1 MATSKEFIAPRFRV
15 YSGDKIVLGPGKA
28 QILAHVAETGSLSE
42 AARLMEMSYTR
53 AWTLV
58 KLMNESFNEP
68 LIESVRG
75 GSSGGGAMLT
85 KTGQKVLALYQQM
98 QSEAQIAT
106 KANGKKLIALLK
118 REAEKPAE

>member
-58 KLMNESFNEP
+58 KLMNESFSEP

-75 GSSGGGAMLT
+75 GSAGGGAMLT

-98 QSEAQIAT
+98 QSEAQVAT

>member
-1 MATSKEFIAPRFRV
+1 
-15 YSGDKIVLGPGKA
+15 
-28 QILAHVAETGSLSE
+28 
-42 AARLMEMSYTR
+42 MEMSYTR

-58 KLMNESFNEP
+58 KLMNESFSEP

>member
-58 KLMNESFNEP
+58 KLMNESFSEP

>member
-58 KLMNESFNEP
+58 KLMNESFSEP
-68 LIESVRG
+68 LIELIRG

-98 QSEAQIAT
+98 QSEAQTAT
-106 KANGKKLIALLK
+106 KTKGKKLIALLK

>member
-1 MATSKEFIAPRFRV
+1 MATSQEFIAPRFRV

>member
-58 KLMNESFNEP
+58 KLMNESFSEP

-75 GSSGGGAMLT
+75 GSAGGGAMLT

>member
-28 QILAHVAETGSLSE
+28 QILSLVAETGSLAE

-58 KLMNESFNEP
+58 KLMNESFSEP
-68 LIESVRG
+68 LIELVRG

-98 QSEAQIAT
+98 QSEAQTAT

>member
-28 QILAHVAETGSLSE
+28 HILAHVAETGSLSE

-58 KLMNESFNEP
+58 KLMNESFSEP
-68 LIESVRG
+68 LIELVRG

-118 REAEKPAE
+118 REAEKPAD